1 MKIVESSISNAKNDM
16 NERMN
21 IEAKIKGRRAI
32 NEIESVKNELQ
43 ILCKKNELNKIINLL
58 KELNEIILSSKI
70 DAETINDLTDKLNES
85 TKRFAQKKIEKDF
98 SQMVGKDL
106 KGYD

>member
-1 MKIVESSISNAKNDM
+1 M
-16 NERMN
+16 NL
-21 IEAKIKGRRAI
+21 
-32 NEIESVKNELQ
+32 V
-43 ILCKKNELNKIINLL
+43 
-58 KELNEIILSSKI
+58 KELNNIILSSKI

-106 KGYD
+106 KGI

>member
-1 MKIVESSISNAKNDM
+1 MIDTQKN
-16 NERMN
+16 
-21 IEAKIKGRRAI
+21 IK
-32 NEIESVKNELQ
+32 V
-43 ILCKKNELNKIINLL
+43 LND
-58 KELNEIILSSKI
+58 IILSSKI

-106 KGYD
+106 KGI